1 MIEKFKNAL
10 KTFDGTRLP
19 IAFADVT
26 FKFPRNTLYPNLC
39 VQHAKYG
46 LLNPLEGR
54 TVATIAEIDL
64 ALHLGIS
71 LEYHEAFV
79 VESLHNGQYVFREHL
94 RSLIDD
100 RNKAK
105 KKGDELLQQML
116 KLYVNTLY
124 GKLAQGITPKNSFDL
139 RDGNTKE
146 LGTSAVT
153 QPFFAAMITGT
164 LRAGLSALLVAMD
177 ELNKEGHNY
186 VPISATTDGILYQV
200 GDINGAKFEQCLKS
214 STEGEIIDTLKRG
227 GDIFNTFASA
237 DPVLHNKL
245 QEFPVLRLLELS
257 RKAWG
262 YDEYIEIKHV
272 VNEVLNIKTRG
283 QIGAYRVR
291 AE

>member
-1 MIEKFKNAL
+1 MIEKFKEKLEMFN
-10 KTFDGTRLP
+10 GCRLP
-19 IAFADVT
+19 IAFADIT
-26 FKFPRNTLYPNLC
+26 FKFPSNTLYPNLC
-39 VQHAKYG
+39 VHHAKYG

-64 ALHLGIS
+64 ALYLGVS

-79 VESLHNGQYVFREHL
+79 VESLNNGTHVFREHL
-94 RSLIDD
+94 RGLIDA

-105 KKGDELLQQML
+105 KAGDELLQQML

-124 GKLAQGITPKNSFDL
+124 GKLAQGINPKKSFDL
-139 RDGNTKE
+139 RDGDTKE
-146 LGTSAVT
+146 LGTSSIT

-177 ELNKEGHNY
+177 ELNQEGHSY
-186 VPISATTDGILYQV
+186 FPISATTDGILYQV
-200 GDINGAKFEQCLKS
+200 GDKHGVEFEQCLKS
-214 STEGEIIDTLKRG
+214 LAEDSIVDMLKHG
-227 GDIFNTFASA
+227 GDIFKTFAEA
-237 DPVLHNKL
+237 DPVLCKKL

-262 YDEYIEIKHV
+262 YDEYIEIKHA

-283 QIGAYRVR
+283 QIGAYNVS
-291 AE
+291 E

>member
-1 MIEKFKNAL
+1 MIEEFKKEL
-10 KTFDGTRLP
+10 ETFDGTSLP

-26 FKFPRNTLYPNLC
+26 FKFPNHTLYPNLC
-39 VQHAKYG
+39 VHHAKYG

-64 ALHLGIS
+64 ALHLDVS
-71 LEYHEAFV
+71 LDYHEAFV
-79 VESLHNGQYVFREHL
+79 VESLDNDTYVFREHL
-94 RSLIDD
+94 RTLIDD

-105 KKGDELLQQML
+105 KAGDELLQQML

-124 GKLAQGITPKNSFDL
+124 GKLAQGITPKKSFDL
-139 RDGNTKE
+139 RDGDTKE
-146 LGTSAVT
+146 LGSSVVT

-177 ELNKEGHNY
+177 ELNKEGHDY

-200 GDINGAKFEQCLKS
+200 GDKSGVKFEQCLKP
-214 STEGEIIDTLKRG
+214 STKSDTLEILKSG
-227 GDIFNTFASA
+227 GDIFKTFAAA
-237 DPVLHNKL
+237 DPVLYKKL
-245 QEFPVLRLLELS
+245 QEFSVLRLLELS

-262 YDEYIEIKHV
+262 YDEYIEIKHA

-283 QIGAYRVR
+283 QIGAYHVS
-291 AE
+291 ES